1 MKNAENRLHIDGY
14 FAISQNGIAKFFARF
29 RHKNS
34 LRGAKLSGVQTYLL
48 GAFKDAHKTF

>member
-1 MKNAENRLHIDGY
+1 MKNAENPLHIDGN
-14 FAISQNGIAKFFARF
+14 FAISQSGIAKFFARF